1 MAAINTI
8 ERATGMR
15 KIRAGRI
22 HIEFD
27 RKILVSEVAEKLE
40 AALSDATEVSALI
53 NRTTVHIKV
62 VDLLNTKEELV
73 KDLRKEWGIISGESV
88 EVKTLRMTL

>member
-1 MAAINTI
+1 M
-8 ERATGMR
+8 
-15 KIRAGRI
+15 
-22 HIEFD
+22 
-27 RKILVSEVAEKLE
+27 SEVVEKLE

>member
-1 MAAINTI
+1 M
-8 ERATGMR
+8 
-15 KIRAGRI
+15 
-22 HIEFD
+22 
-27 RKILVSEVAEKLE
+27 SEVVEKLE

-62 VDLLNTKEELV
+62 IDPLNTKEELV

>member
-1 MAAINTI
+1 M
-8 ERATGMR
+8 
-15 KIRAGRI
+15 
-22 HIEFD
+22 
-27 RKILVSEVAEKLE
+27 SEVAEKLE